1 MSNKTVTSGV
11 QLVFKGGE
19 KTRKVALRCPKDGLT
34 REECKNV
41 GTELANA
48 GIFVGANGALNEYV
62 RAERV
67 ERTVEIL

>member
-1 MSNKTVTSGV
+1 MNNKTVTSGV

-34 REECKNV
+34 GEECKNV

-48 GIFVGANGALNEYV
+48 GIFVGANGVLDQYL